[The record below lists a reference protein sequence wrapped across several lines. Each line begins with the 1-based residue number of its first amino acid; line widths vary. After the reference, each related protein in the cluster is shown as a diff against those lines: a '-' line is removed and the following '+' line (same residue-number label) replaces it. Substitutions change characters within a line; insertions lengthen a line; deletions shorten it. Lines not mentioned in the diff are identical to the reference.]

1 MPKASPIS
9 LLTCG
14 LLLATTALADDE
26 SGPLAPAPVTEHSFE
41 VAAAFSDYYLADQIE
56 DIEFVDNS
64 ALARIQRLE
73 DLSFLTLA
81 ETQGTRLFL
90 GVNRDGLVGLHF
102 RMR

>member
-1 MPKASPIS
+1 M
-9 LLTCG
+9 
-14 LLLATTALADDE
+14 LATTAFAEDE
-26 SGPLAPAPVTEHSFE
+26 SEPLEPASTAEHTFE
-41 VAAAFSDYYLADQIE
+41 VPAAFSDYYLAEEIE

-64 ALARIQRLE
+64 ALARIRRLE

-81 ETQGTRLFL
+81 ETPGTRLFL